1 MDSTKQEQHISER
14 EFDFLTIVSNVTC
27 YCNQSS
33 FNKTVH
39 KWHASRIKFV
49 AATFINGTLHA
60 LNSSQQHIALKTHRD
75 SCINAQCIHILKL
88 KCVFSVSTIG
98 STIGNRYNSTDY
110 GCLQKWEKSARY

>member
-49 AATFINGTLHA
+49 AATYCVKNASRFMYQRAMYTHFKIKVRIFS
-60 LNSSQQHIALKTHRD
+60 LN
-75 SCINAQCIHILKL
+75 
-88 KCVFSVSTIG
+88 
-98 STIGNRYNSTDY
+98 NRFNNR
-110 GCLQKWEKSARY
+110 KSI